1 VPGQPD
7 LTLQDVRRAVEALPG
22 LVQRHNDRTVLIG
35 HSAGGHLVLWAAT
48 SGPATNVIG
57 VLALAPAADLVLS
70 HERNL
75 GDGAVAAFLGV
86 PPQARPDADPARLPS
101 PEAAVTIVHGE
112 LDDVVPV
119 EISRSYVAHHPDTR
133 LVELPGAAHFA
144 VIDPLST
151 GWKTVVTELKGLS
164 R

>member
-1 VPGQPD
+1 
-7 LTLQDVRRAVEALPG
+7 
-22 LVQRHNDRTVLIG
+22 
-35 HSAGGHLVLWAAT
+35 
-48 SGPATNVIG
+48 
-57 VLALAPAADLVLS
+57 
-70 HERNL
+70 
-75 GDGAVAAFLGV
+75 
-86 PPQARPDADPARLPS
+86 
-101 PEAAVTIVHGE
+101 VTIVHGE